1 MNIEDIFIADT
12 GGINTLVY
20 LAWDSEKFA
29 ISGRCEEEGIGIL
42 WRNHADEI
50 IAHIQQNKPMNDKT
64 ERTGMQPFG
73 QHLRQLRKAKG
84 ISQRDL
90 AAQIGIDFSY
100 LSKIE
105 TGSLEFLPSEAVIL
119 QIAQVLEVDG
129 NELVC
134 LAGKM
139 PPRLKDMME
148 DNPLLTE
155 LIHVL
160 SQRVLPDETYRK
172 MIEMAREVKEV

>member
-1 MNIEDIFIADT
+1 MSIEDIFRVDT
-12 GGINTLVY
+12 NDINIVVY
-20 LAWDSEKFA
+20 LAWDAEKFA
-29 ISGRCEEEGIGIL
+29 ISGRCEEEAIGML
-42 WRNHADEI
+42 WREYADEI
-50 IAHIQQNKPMNDKT
+50 IAHIRQDKINNG
-64 ERTGMQPFG
+64 EKEDIHMPFG
-73 QHLRQLRKAKG
+73 QHLRELRKAKS

-90 AAQIGIDFSY
+90 AAQVGIDFTY
-100 LSKIE
+100 ISKIE
-105 TGSLEFLPSEAVIL
+105 TGSLEFLPSETIIL
-119 QIAQVLEVDG
+119 QIAQALEVDG

-139 PPRLKDMME
+139 PPRLKDIMQ

-172 MIEMAREVKEV
+172 LIELAREVNE